1 MKKVIFKIF
10 IISVLGGLLLSAAGC
25 NDIMDQLSTTEVPS
39 SKFWKT
45 EEDATFALMGAYAHV
60 RGLFDRDYYFEG
72 HGDLVRLQDGSG
84 QLSTSDGNITRGG
97 AYRYG
102 RYFPDPIWGYGS
114 SFDNYYK
121 YSYGGISR
129 VNYVI
134 GNVEKMLPNVT
145 SEESKENLEAIIG
158 EARLM
163 RGMIYFRLISLWG
176 DVPYIGRIIYD
187 NDEVADIARSPIAQI
202 KDSIMADFTYAYEK
216 LPEKAEQ
223 SGRASKPA
231 ALAFRGKLQLFWAS
245 WNKNGWP
252 ELNTFTPNQEEATK
266 GFTAAAADFKSV
278 IDDYSLN
285 LFRSG
290 APGDWGEMGKADV
303 LPNYYHLFIPSTGN
317 GNEDGE
323 MLFYFTHGGPGTG
336 QGDALVRDFAG
347 RSIENSQNCV
357 VPNYRLADRYQ
368 STITG
373 DFCEPMK
380 PMNPDTDPTA
390 RTAPNSA
397 LNPESYA
404 NRDYRMKSTIMW
416 DYEMAMGLKDKKE
429 TGWVVF
435 IYKRAG
441 SEVEVDGTKYPTY
454 VMNWQGDGY
463 VFRKFVRNYSG
474 AGRDEGDMNYPV
486 MRLADVFLM
495 YAEADNEINGPQPDA
510 IDLVNR
516 VRARGNLPALSAA
529 KTATKEDFLA
539 AIEQERIVELVGE
552 GQRPFD
558 LRRWRTIEKVWGV
571 TGPGFS
577 GVYAIDTHGA
587 NRQGWYINPSARDL
601 SRGYIF
607 KIPQTERDKNPNLTQ
622 NTPWL

>member
-1 MKKVIFKIF
+1 MKKLIFKIF
-10 IISVLGGLLLSAAGC
+10 MVSVIGGALFLVSGC
-25 NDIMDQLSTTEVPS
+25 NDTMNQLSTTQMPS
-39 SKFWKT
+39 SEFWKT
-45 EEDATFALMGAYAHV
+45 EEDATTALYGAYAHV

-72 HGDLVRLQDGSG
+72 HGDLARLQDGSG
-84 QLSTSDGNITRGG
+84 QLSTSDGNIIRGG
-97 AYRYG
+97 AYRLG

-121 YSYGGISR
+121 FSYGGISR

-134 GNVEKMLPNVT
+134 ENVEKMLPEA
-145 SEESKENLEAIIG
+145 SEDSKKTLETIIG

-176 DVPYIGRIIYD
+176 DVPYIGKIIYD
-187 NDEVADIARSPIAQI
+187 NSEVADISHSPIAEI
-202 KDSIMADFTYAYEK
+202 KDSILADFTYAYKK
-216 LPEKAEQ
+216 LPEKAKQ

-231 ALAFRGKLQLFWAS
+231 ALSFRGKLHLFWAS

-252 ELNTFTPNQEEATK
+252 ELKTFVPDQEEAVK
-266 GFTAAAADFKSV
+266 GFKAAASDFKEV
-278 IDDYSLN
+278 IENYGLN
-285 LFRSG
+285 LFRGG

-303 LPNYYHLFIPSTGN
+303 LPNYYYMFIPSTGN

-323 MLFYFTHGGPGTG
+323 MIYYFTHGGPGTS

-347 RSIENSQNCV
+347 RSIENSQNCL
-357 VPNYRLADRYQ
+357 VPNYRIADRYQ

-373 DFCEPMK
+373 DFCDPLIPK
-380 PMNPDTDPTA
+380 NPDNDPTA
-390 RTAPNSA
+390 RTALNSA

-435 IYKRAG
+435 IYKRSSG
-441 SEVEVDGTKYPTY
+441 MVEVNGKEYPAY

-495 YAEADNEINGPQPDA
+495 YAEADNEINGPQPYA
-510 IDLVNR
+510 IKLVNR
-516 VRARGNLPALSAA
+516 VRERGNLPALSGA
-529 KTATKEDFLA
+529 KTASKEDFFA
-539 AIEQERIVELVGE
+539 AIEQERIVELIGE

-577 GVYAIDTHGA
+577 GVYATDTHGS
-587 NRQGWYINPSARDL
+587 NRQGWFINPSARDL
-601 SRGYIF
+601 QRGYIF
-607 KIPQTERDKNPNLTQ
+607 KIPQSERDKNPNLTQ
-622 NTPWL
+622 NEPWL